1 MADGARQLLGAP
13 IAAQIRAAVEL
24 DVADF
29 AAAHGRPPGLAVV
42 IVGRDAPSTVYLGQI
57 LRSCAKVG
65 IDGRLV
71 EIEGRVSAA
80 RLRRQILDLNDD
92 PLIDGIIVQM
102 PLPPG
107 LPLATVI
114 DALDPAK
121 DVDGIHPR
129 NAGLLA
135 LGYDGFLP
143 TTAHAAVEILKASG
157 IRIDGRRAVVVGRS
171 NVVGK
176 PAAMLLLREN
186 ATVTICH
193 SRTRDLKR
201 HVKSAEIVVVAAGR
215 PGLITG
221 EMLRRGAVV
230 VDVGINV
237 VEGGIVGDVEFESAN
252 RVASAITPV
261 PGGVGPV
268 TNALLLT
275 HVMRA
280 ARAHVEAE
288 AAGGTASVG
297 ARSVRRGDAPARA
310 TAPGPRVAA
319 TIVGAG
325 KAVRSATA
333 AGTSRAT
340 SLATAGTPTGHRRS
354 KASVAAVPPTAD
366 RLPTEPAARR

>member
-1 MADGARQLLGAP
+1 VTQARLLLGAP
-13 IAAQIRAAVEL
+13 IASEIRASVRAE
-24 DVADF
+24 VAEF
-29 AAAHGRPPGLAVV
+29 TATNGYPPALAVV
-42 IVGRDAPSTVYLGQI
+42 IVGDDAPSTVYLGQI
-57 LRSCAKVG
+57 LRSCARVG

-71 EIEGRVSAA
+71 ELAVHVSASG
-80 RLRRQILDLNDD
+80 LRDQLVELNAD
-92 PLIDGIIVQM
+92 PRISGIIVQM
-102 PLPPG
+102 PLPPR
-107 LPLATVI
+107 LPLATII

-135 LGYDGFLP
+135 LGCDGFLP
-143 TTAHAAVEILKASG
+143 TTALAAVEILKRSG
-157 IRIDGRRAVVVGRS
+157 IELDGRRAVVVGRS

-193 SRTRDLKR
+193 SHTRNLEQ
-201 HVKSAEIVVVAAGR
+201 HLKSAEIVVVAAGR

-221 EMLRRGAVV
+221 EMLRENAVV

-237 VEGGIVGDVEFESAN
+237 VEGGIVGDVEFASAS

-280 ARAHVEAE
+280 ARRQAAAE
-288 AAGGTASVG
+288 RDPRTVISG
-297 ARSVRRGDAPARA
+297 ATR
-310 TAPGPRVAA
+310 
-319 TIVGAG
+319 
-325 KAVRSATA
+325 
-333 AGTSRAT
+333 
-340 SLATAGTPTGHRRS
+340 
-354 KASVAAVPPTAD
+354 
-366 RLPTEPAARR
+366 